1 MVVGKLKT
9 QIGTPMSDTTRL
21 LMRGR
26 DTLREVVGKLTFSE
40 TLFFIVTGRQ
50 PSPGEAKV
58 FDACLVILMDH
69 GITPT
74 ALVARLVEDSVPDD
88 IQVPIA
94 AGILMIGNKF
104 AGTMAG
110 AGQLLAEGVAHGDAK
125 AWVPATVAKYMAS
138 RRRFPGFG
146 HPHYHPEDPR
156 ASRLFEIAAEAG
168 VHGQYI
174 ELIATLGAEID
185 KAAGKHIT
193 LNVTGAM
200 AALLC
205 EIGFPVAV
213 LRGVT
218 VVARAGGLIA
228 HVLEE
233 KERHASAE
241 IMKLV
246 DETIVYED
254 PV

>member
-1 MVVGKLKT
+1 
-9 QIGTPMSDTTRL
+9 MSDTSRL

-26 DTLREVVGKLTFSE
+26 DTLQDVVGKLTFSE

-50 PSPGEAKV
+50 PNQGETRV

-74 ALVARLVEDSVPDD
+74 ALVARLVADSIPDD

-104 AGTMAG
+104 AGTMSG
-110 AGQLLAEGVAHGDAK
+110 AGRLLADGIAHGDAK
-125 AWVPATVAKYMAS
+125 AWAATTVAEYTAS
-138 RRRFPGFG
+138 RRRLPGFG

-168 VHGQYI
+168 MRGPYT
-174 ELIATLGAEID
+174 ELITTLSSEID
-185 KAAGKHIT
+185 KAAGKHVT

-205 EIGFPVAV
+205 EIGFPVGV

-218 VVARAGGLIA
+218 VVARAGGLVA
-228 HVLEE
+228 HILEE
-233 KERHASAE
+233 QERHAGAE
-241 IMKLV
+241 IMNRV

-254 PV
+254 PL